1 VDSNFLSF
9 EKNNVSFQ
17 CCGFIGFNADPDP
30 AFLVIADPAPGGI
43 QGFDVQKLG
52 KNSAGKKKYFFNKKL
67 QFTYP

>member
-52 KNSAGKKKYFFNKKL
+52 KNSAGKKYIF
-67 QFTYP
+67 Q